1 VITLPDEILTAF
13 DDGTYFV
20 TIDREDVSDYEQDGN
35 TLTIPF
41 RAGDRDIEIFG
52 SYVIPEFGAIAT
64 VLTLSV
70 VITLLISKKFP
81 RVFNI

>member
-1 VITLPDEILTAF
+1 MTSKDLNISITCSE
-13 DDGTYFV
+13 GY
-20 TIDREDVSDYEQDGN
+20 REEVSDYKQDGN

-52 SYVIPEFGAIAT
+52 SHVIPEFGTIAT

-70 VITLLISKKFP
+70 VMTLLISTKFP